1 MITTP
6 NETSKKER
14 ILDENKQTKPWIHQ
28 KIECGHY
35 QEIPIDAEV
44 IECEGCGEEIE
55 VVQRPRKDAM
65 ESGQYTLQM
74 NLVEPAEK
82 PVSEPEMNI
91 LDSQRIHGRNK
102 LTKYIPE
109 GKIFRS
115 VGYDWNCDLINE
127 IVAGN
132 GYEKS
137 TIIIG
142 YNMSGG
148 NDSEET
154 ILALHDLISS
164 GTLEIRIPRRG
175 AHGTRNSSSLKGKQ
189 RNNHSGLM

>member
-6 NETSKKER
+6 AETSKKER
-14 ILDENKQTKPWIHQ
+14 ILDENKETKPWIHQ

-55 VVQRPRKDAM
+55 VVQRPRKVAM

-82 PVSEPEMNI
+82 TVSVPKMNI
-91 LDSQRIHGRNK
+91 LDSQRILGRNK

-127 IVAGN
+127 IVAG
-132 GYEKS
+132 
-137 TIIIG
+137 T
-142 YNMSGG
+142 
-148 NDSEET
+148 
-154 ILALHDLISS
+154 
-164 GTLEIRIPRRG
+164 GTKNQPSLSDTTCLEVMTQRRQ
-175 AHGTRNSSSLKGKQ
+175 S
-189 RNNHSGLM
+189 